1 MAGTWSFVVRPSRT
15 AEVRML
21 ARACLVAGLVAW
33 FTALVPFSPTA
44 PRALDAALG
53 ALAVVI
59 GLLLHRYADRVTA
72 LAVHGV
78 LATATGAIGWSV
90 GASTTAAGT
99 QLTATAFLWVALY
112 SAIIHTRRG
121 LATHL
126 GLIGTSLAT
135 GLAAAGAV
143 SPFQTWS
150 FVMAL
155 VCAVSVVLHGVV
167 AEFRGLATRDT
178 LTGALTRGAFLEAAE
193 RTLRHSARTGRAV
206 SVVVLDLDD
215 FKTVNDTLG
224 HAAGDAVLVA
234 TTSAW
239 REAARQEDV
248 LGRLGGD
255 EFALLLPGSDRV
267 AADALVDRLRTTRTA
282 SGWSS
287 GTATLVPGEDVDALL
302 ARADDALYAQ
312 KRARSGA
319 ATAVPL

>member
-44 PRALDAALG
+44 PRTLAAALG
-53 ALAVVI
+53 AVAVAL
-59 GLLLHRYADRVTA
+59 GLLLHRWADRVTA

-78 LATATGAIGWSV
+78 LTTATAAIGWSV
-90 GASTTAAGT
+90 AASTTAAGT
-99 QLTATAFLWVALY
+99 QVTATAFLWVALY
-112 SAIIHTRRG
+112 SAIVHTRRG
-121 LATHL
+121 LAAHL
-126 GLIGTSLAT
+126 GLVGAALAV
-135 GLAAAGAV
+135 GLAASGVV

-155 VCAVSVVLHGVV
+155 VCAISVVLHGVV
-167 AEFRGLATRDT
+167 AELRGLATRDT

-193 RTLRHSARTGRAV
+193 RTLRHTTRTGRPV

-215 FKTVNDTLG
+215 FKVVNDTLG

-239 REAARQEDV
+239 RGAARQEDV

-255 EFALLLPGSDRV
+255 EFALLLPGSDTT
-267 AADALVDRLRTTRTA
+267 AAAALVDRLRSTPTA

-287 GTATLVPGEDVDALL
+287 GTATLAPGEDVDALL
-302 ARADDALYAQ
+302 ARADAALYAH
-312 KRARSGA
+312 KRARTGTSL
-319 ATAVPL
+319 PR